1 MNIRKAQLKDAQRI
15 SQLLV
20 IIGRLHHNGR
30 PDIYPDGAKYGVKEV
45 EDIILDAEKTVFVAA
60 DENDRVAG
68 YIICFPIKRNQN
80 VTSEEQKTLYVDD
93 LCVDEEYQSHGIG
106 KALLLRAKQ
115 YAEETDCKNVELN
128 VWSFNEKAIK
138 FYVSCG
144 MTEQKRRMEFIL

>member
-1 MNIRKAQLKDAQRI
+1 MNIRKAQLKDAERI

-45 EDIILDAEKTVFVAA
+45 EEIILDEEKTVFVAE
-60 DENDRVAG
+60 DESNTVAG
-68 YIICFPIKRNQN
+68 YIICYPIKRNQH
-80 VTSEEQKTLYVDD
+80 VTAEEQKTMYIDD
-93 LCVDEEYQSHGIG
+93 LCVDDKYQSRGIG

-115 YAEETDCKNVELN
+115 YAAETDCANVELN
-128 VWSFNEKAIK
+128 VWSFNEKAVK
-138 FYVSCG
+138 FYEACG

>member
-1 MNIRKAQLKDAQRI
+1 MNIRKAQLKDAERI

-45 EDIILDAEKTVFVAA
+45 EEIILDEEKTVFVAA
-60 DENDRVAG
+60 DENDTVAG

-80 VTSEEQKTLYVDD
+80 VTAEEQKTLYVDD
-93 LCVDEEYQSHGIG
+93 LCVDENYQSHGIG
-106 KALLLRAKQ
+106 KALLMRAKQ
-115 YAEETDCKNVELN
+115 HAEETGCTNVELN

-138 FYVSCG
+138 FYEACG